1 MMKYLL
7 LLIALL
13 SFSTAS
19 SQQVSIDLSIK
30 WISDTL
36 KYGGLTFNNIP
47 YLILTYRN
55 NTHGNLYF
63 TKITNRK
70 VDEMPPIDHEI
81 PLLSK
86 GSAVEN
92 QILNRISQ
100 QKKETGIKETT
111 NYVNII
117 LYPYGRSCWTIDT
130 SIVKRKSLN
139 NRISDLI
146 FDTYSVLAN
155 LANKDVYTHYDEFP
169 QLENNFKIKETK
181 NSLDN
186 LFVFLKAGTSYSEK
200 FNLIGFKIVTGDF
213 EFHIKNNIL
222 SNFFYTGEPSWVSNL
237 NKYEQNQ
244 KIFPESISGYWLY
257 CGEFQTN
264 SVRIKF

>member
-1 MMKYLL
+1 MRV
-7 LLIALL
+7 IP
-13 SFSTAS
+13 
-19 SQQVSIDLSIK
+19 
-30 WISDTL
+30 DTL

-47 YLILTYRN
+47 YLVLTYRN

-70 VDEMPPIDHEI
+70 VDELPPIDHEI

-117 LYPYGRSCWTIDT
+117 LYPYGRSYWTIDT
-130 SIVKRKSLN
+130 SIVKRKSFY
-139 NRISDLI
+139 NRISDII

-155 LANKDVYTHYDEFP
+155 LANKDVYLHYDEFP
-169 QLENNFKIKETK
+169 QLENNFKIKETT

-186 LFVFLKAGTSYSEK
+186 LFVFLKAGASYSEK

-213 EFHIKNNIL
+213 EFYIKNQIL
-222 SNFFYTGEPSWVSNL
+222 SNFFYAGESCWYENLKSDESN
-237 NKYEQNQ
+237 N
-244 KIFPESISGYWLY
+244 KIF
-257 CGEFQTN
+257 
-264 SVRIKF
+264 